1 LIRRRQFAVFEETRQ
16 RAKKRHGQNP
26 KIDFRHARAAPENI
40 AANTQ
45 MASG

>member
-26 KIDFRHARAAPENI
+26 KIDFRHVKPTPENI
-40 AANTQ
+40 TANTQ